1 MLKPF
6 VYPRKWN
13 AVVTLMALWLEFV
26 HQLHFFLIPSS
37 FRQRL
42 EVTILIVPCRVLKIV
57 ELPTS
62 ELFPSPLVSRK
73 HLRNTVIFLQL
84 YDHITPI
91 SAHEASPEL
100 ITQDVDA
107 ALIINFNIVVMY
119 LVSVFRAHL
128 HDLLCQSFVLNFTR
142 LQSLLIQE

>member
-1 MLKPF
+1 
-6 VYPRKWN
+6 
-13 AVVTLMALWLEFV
+13 MALFLEFV

-37 FRQRL
+37 FWQRL

-57 ELPTS
+57 ELPTC
-62 ELFPSPLVSRK
+62 ELFTSPLVSRK
-73 HLRNTVIFLQL
+73 HLLNTVILLQL

-91 SAHEASPEL
+91 SAHKASPEL
-100 ITQDVDA
+100 ITQDVDTA
-107 ALIINFNIVVMY
+107 FIINFNIIVMY
-119 LVSVFRAHL
+119 LVSVFCAHL